1 MYKYKIKWLVS
12 LLIYFLKYLNNSYI
26 IDINLRGI
34 EGNFGPGRLLK
45 GFYQILP
52 FITRKCI
59 FVTKQ
64 LISKNFINYL
74 NPDFYYVPGPNIERA
89 DFLNLVNKKIINK
102 YIFGPNYVPRRW
114 YHFPNVTIWKEK
126 HFSEILNSTKGVVVH
141 SIRVRDHIANY
152 SKTAYNL
159 KKYILMRPCTNLKPK
174 IINNFEKR
182 KIDIIF
188 FEKYSDLNR
197 AEEGKKLLKILEKTD
212 KKIIK
217 MKYKNYDRKTM
228 KDIANNSKFII
239 YFSFF
244 DTGAIG
250 LKEIQNYGVFAFTHQ
265 KELAINNETSF
276 YIQELASIDK
286 LELASEKILKIIGDI
301 SKKKPNL
308 ELIAKKNQ
316 MINNCRNSLKDLC
329 YSL

>member
-1 MYKYKIKWLVS
+1 
-12 LLIYFLKYLNNSYI
+12 
-26 IDINLRGI
+26 
-34 EGNFGPGRLLK
+34 
-45 GFYQILP
+45 
-52 FITRKCI
+52 
-59 FVTKQ
+59 
-64 LISKNFINYL
+64 
-74 NPDFYYVPGPNIERA
+74 
-89 DFLNLVNKKIINK
+89 
-102 YIFGPNYVPRRW
+102 
-114 YHFPNVTIWKEK
+114 
-126 HFSEILNSTKGVVVH
+126 
-141 SIRVRDHIANY
+141 
-152 SKTAYNL
+152 
-159 KKYILMRPCTNLKPK
+159 MRPCTNLKPK

-197 AEEGKKLLKILEKTD
+197 TEQGKKLFKILEKTD

-276 YIQELASIDK
+276 YIQELASIDN
-286 LELASEKILKIIGDI
+286 LELASEKILKIIEDI

-329 YSL
+329 DSL